1 MSSVFFLGA
10 GRKISLHFPASCGI
24 LLEREIKSP
33 GVVQLIERVVWDHEA
48 ASLSL
53 ATRTSSEIPITATF
67 PPCGENCAMMG
78 ISSLFAHKRFAGLRA
93 EERGAKDGGGK
104 IECIPRIERG
114 GTIPNRN
121 RAALLWMEENQDIF
135 SGTGC
140 GYPPR
145 PCPAPWPGPRT
156 PGPLSGG
163 SGPQSGRITVSPAAN
178 DAFTSISR
186 WFLLPRK
193 GRVRD
198 RSASTK
204 GPSTST
210 STSAKRAF

>member
-93 EERGAKDGGGK
+93 EERGGEG
-104 IECIPRIERG
+104 PRQNRVHSPDRARRHDSEQEPCRLTLDRG
-114 GTIPNRN
+114 ESGYFFRDRNTLHVRAQLLGQGRGRRDRFLAVPALN
-121 RAALLWMEENQDIF
+121 RA
-135 SGTGC
+135 G
-140 GYPPR
+140 
-145 PCPAPWPGPRT
+145 
-156 PGPLSGG
+156 
-163 SGPQSGRITVSPAAN
+163 
-178 DAFTSISR
+178 
-186 WFLLPRK
+186 
-193 GRVRD
+193 
-198 RSASTK
+198 
-204 GPSTST
+204 
-210 STSAKRAF
+210 

>member
-1 MSSVFFLGA
+1 MLWNVKRFFLGA

-93 EERGAKDGGGK
+93 EERGTKDGGGK

-135 SGTGC
+135 SGTGIPFTSVPSSLARAADA
-140 GYPPR
+140 GTAFWRFR
-145 PCPAPWPGPRT
+145 PSIGPDNR
-156 PGPLSGG
+156 LSGG
-163 SGPQSGRITVSPAAN
+163 
-178 DAFTSISR
+178 
-186 WFLLPRK
+186 
-193 GRVRD
+193 
-198 RSASTK
+198 
-204 GPSTST
+204 
-210 STSAKRAF
+210 